1 VRVLRIAHTPDPDDA
16 YMFYGIVVG
25 AVRVPGW
32 DRVEHIVEDI
42 ETLNRRL
49 VEEGWRV
56 EVTAASAH
64 AYAYIHRSYYM
75 MRAGASMGEG
85 YGPILVA
92 REGREPRSLRGA
104 RVAVPGKYTTARL
117 LLALATGGGY
127 QEVYARFDQI
137 PDMVLRGEVDAG
149 LLIHEA
155 QLTYQ
160 RMGLVKILDLWEWW
174 SSVSGGLPMPLG
186 VDLAGRWLGREEAT
200 RLREALQ
207 ESIRYAWSHHE
218 EAVRYAYRYARSGTL
233 EEVSKF
239 IRMYVNERTLDMG
252 EEGIKA
258 HQLLYRL
265 ARERGLIPEEPALDV
280 V

>member
-1 VRVLRIAHTPDPDDA
+1 MRVLRVAHTPDPDDA
-16 YMFYGIVVG
+16 YMFYGIVTG

-42 ETLNRRL
+42 ETLNKRL

-64 AYAYIHRSYYM
+64 AYAYIHRDYYM

-85 YGPILVA
+85 YGPVLVA
-92 REGREPRSLRGA
+92 AEGREPRSLRGA

-155 QLTYQ
+155 QLTYR

-218 EAVRYAYRYARSGTL
+218 EAVRYAYRFARSGTL
-233 EEVSKF
+233 EEISQF
-239 IRMYVNERTLDMG
+239 IKMYVNERTLDMG
-252 EEGIKA
+252 EDGVQA
-258 HQLLYRL
+258 HRLLYRL
-265 ARERGLIPEEPALDV
+265 ARERGLIAEEPALDV

>member
-1 VRVLRIAHTPDPDDA
+1 MRVLRIAHTPDPDDA